1 MMKDFGLHN
10 ALAFLATIVG
20 LAVIGGVG
28 LFFWKVADTWTP
40 ANTNFLTASMGIG
53 CVVSMVVF
61 AFFGGGALW
70 AITGR
75 YGSRGDEPVRVRGR
89 SAVPPGFQIVDGTA
103 SYMPDAM
110 PLLQE
115 SQAVGEGSWDDQSAS
130 GDDW

>member
-1 MMKDFGLHN
+1 MKDFGLHN
-10 ALAFLATIVG
+10 ALAVLLLIVG
-20 LAVIGGVG
+20 GAAIVGFGVLAYRI
-28 LFFWKVADTWTP
+28 ADTWTP

-75 YGSRGDEPVRVRGR
+75 YGSRGDEPGRARGR

-103 SYMPDAM
+103 SYRPDAM